1 MVTPKAEYG
10 EIFIV
15 CQYIVILH
23 VQGRIYGEGAG
34 GAHPPWDNLQFS
46 YATGILRK
54 KKNNNYVVYWCCSRA
69 RDECTPS

>member
-23 VQGRIYGEGAG
+23 VQGRIYGEDAG
-34 GAHPPWDNLQFS
+34 GAHPP
-46 YATGILRK
+46 
-54 KKNNNYVVYWCCSRA
+54 
-69 RDECTPS
+69 

>member
-23 VQGRIYGEGAG
+23 VQGRIYGEDAG

-46 YATGILRK
+46 YATSILRK
-54 KKNNNYVVYWCCSRA
+54 KKKKQLCGLLVLK
-69 RDECTPS
+69 

>member
-34 GAHPPWDNLQFS
+34 GAHPP
-46 YATGILRK
+46 
-54 KKNNNYVVYWCCSRA
+54 
-69 RDECTPS
+69 PP

>member
-23 VQGRIYGEGAG
+23 VQGRIYGEVAG
-34 GAHPPWDNLQFS
+34 GAHPP
-46 YATGILRK
+46 LR
-54 KKNNNYVVYWCCSRA
+54 
-69 RDECTPS
+69 